1 MKFTIGILFA
11 TQGCGG
17 GSIGVNVAATEDK
30 SPAIETTILTST
42 ILNVGSMDATK
53 SLVTIKEPERYSSV
67 GFIAVQS
74 SKTCDNSLTYQSQ
87 SPTASREYLTSDGDW
102 KVCVQLTSVDGS
114 VAIVE
119 SATFR
124 IDFTPPAIA
133 YNASSSQ
140 TSQTPVIRGTASES
154 STVTLYTDSGCSS
167 AVSDATS
174 SDAFASS
181 GITTTQLPAGQTSS
195 IYAKASDAAGNPG
208 NCTLLT
214 TVTPVDTTEP
224 TLAFNSVSGGNPGST
239 LRPIIIGTAS
249 ESSNVTLYFDSLCA
263 AAKSDATATT
273 VFASPGITVN
283 ADVASNTTT
292 TIYAKAI
299 DDAGNASSCTSLL
312 TYTHDDT
319 APTAPTVT
327 GTTPSNDTTPEWN
340 WTTGGTGSN
349 LGNGTFRYKLDNA
362 TLTSGATV
370 TTSLSYTPGTALS
383 AGNHTLY
390 VQERDEAGNWSA
402 SGSKLITIDTTEPTL
417 AFTSVSSGN
426 PGSNLRPVVIGT
438 ASESSDVTLYFD
450 SLCAAAKSAAT
461 ANTVFASPGITVN
474 ADVASNT
481 TTTIY
486 AKAIDDAGNASSCT
500 SLLTYTHDDTPP
512 TAPTVTGTTPTSTTT
527 PIWSWTAGAGSNV
540 GNGTFRYKLDDSDL
554 TSGATETSAL
564 TYAPVLSAGN
574 HTLYVQERDAAG
586 NWSAS
591 GSKLITIDTTEPT
604 LTFNSVSGGN
614 PGSTLR
620 PIIIGTAS
628 ESSDVT
634 LYFDSLCATAKSATA
649 VNTVFASPG
658 ITVNADVAS
667 NTTTTIYAKAI
678 DAAGNASSCTSLLT
692 YTHDNTPPPAPTVAG
707 TTPSNDTTPEWNWTT
722 GGSGSNLGNGTFR
735 YKLDDSDLT
744 SDATETSSLTYA
756 PATVLSARNY
766 TLYVQERD
774 AAGNWSASGSKLIT
788 IDTTAPTLSFNSV
801 SDGNPGSN
809 LRPVVIGTASE
820 SSDVTLYFDS
830 LCATAKSAAPKN
842 TVFASPGI
850 TVNADV
856 ASNTTTTIYAKAIDD
871 AGNAS
876 CTSLV
881 TYTHDDTP
889 PPAPTVTGTTPSN
902 DTTPTWS
909 WTAGTGSNVGNGT
922 FRYKLDD
929 SDLTSGATETSSLTY
944 TPGSDLAAGNRTL
957 YVQERDAAGN
967 WSASGSRQILI
978 DVATPSAPTSL
989 VTAADSAS
997 GSDVR
1002 YDDDNII
1009 FLKWTAPAAPSS
1021 GIASYTVTWYNSAD
1035 CTAATWWD
1043 RDTVTGVTGTSYSF
1057 NLSSG
1062 ASSSFNVTAISG
1074 SGVTGTQSACSGSIT
1089 FDPSTPAAPTGLVT
1103 AADSADGSDVR
1114 TDDDT
1119 SGVWFA
1125 WTAPASPLSGIAS
1138 YTLTRYTNGTCSSAG
1153 TDVTGITA
1161 TSYNLTSTVDGTS
1174 YSFKVRAISGAGTAG
1189 TLSSCSGA
1197 IAISVPAVTI
1207 ATATNG
1213 LRDGTTRHSFYDT
1226 VNNRHWILFKNGTNI
1241 SMQRSSDGLTWDDA
1255 GNLAANV
1262 TRFSIHYKVISGV
1275 GYVFVVSEEN
1285 SFDVAIRRGQVGA
1298 TSISFG
1304 TSVNVFDGT
1313 SATDL
1318 YQSATVTTDDTN
1330 AWVAASR
1337 YNGTNW
1343 QVVARESTNAAD
1355 GNLTTW
1361 GSATNVGT
1369 TSGVPVALSLMPRG
1383 GGNVFLI
1390 RQEGSSVRGFE
1401 YTGSWAEATTGG
1413 TSTWVNLGGQ
1423 TNVLNSYVMAI
1434 AVDGS
1439 NVYVGGN
1446 FTDAGGVPSADYIA
1460 RWDGTRWNSI
1470 GAGLNNIVNA
1480 IAVANGIV
1488 YVGGDFTDA
1497 GGDPNGDRVAMWD
1510 GSSWR
1515 SLGTGVN
1522 STVNALAHDGTDL
1535 YAGGGFSS
1543 TNGDT
1548 SIKYVARWNGTTWS
1562 KLGSTTFT
1570 GSVSALAT
1578 TSTRIYIGG
1587 SFLDAGS
1594 NTNADRIVAWNKSG
1608 SSWEAMGSGASG
1620 QVSAINAVS
1629 DSEVYAGGLFANL
1642 GGVSNTTNIGR
1653 WDGTAWQAMG
1663 TGTSNTVRVIVGSG
1677 SAVYVGGDFTTVNG
1691 STSVSKV
1698 ALWNGTLSSWSAVGS
1713 NGPGST
1719 VFALGVSGSSLY
1731 IGGVFTDVA
1740 GRYPADYLIRWDG
1753 STFQAWGVWL
1763 GTWDDQTY
1771 GPSVSAMAAGSGSTI
1786 YVGGTFTDFAGIP
1799 ECDYI
1804 CLWNGSAWSG
1814 LGSGLN
1820 GTVSAITVSGSNV
1833 YVGGSFA
1840 DAGGLVAADRLAKW
1854 SGSAWSAV
1862 GALAG
1867 PNPAIDNGS
1876 VTAIAVS
1883 GTDVYVG
1890 GSFVNAAGNGAADRI
1905 ANYNGTSWSAMGSG
1919 VSSGTIY
1926 SIVISGT
1933 DIYIGGSFLNAGGDG
1948 DADYIARCTSSGC
1961 GSLTSGYA
1969 LLKNGYVYSMTM
1981 SGTRLY
1987 IGGSFGNVWSDS
1999 TRNNIAYWDTS
2010 NSSFNSL
2017 AGPDGSYQFD
2027 NSVVKVFVNT
2037 IGGIDNVYIAGYF
2050 TYGGGVS
2057 VPYASYFN
2065 GTNWSSITSAVLP
2078 SRATEV
2084 LVSGSNVYL
2093 GGAAFGVLQKAT
2105 TIATNVVAHSATTN
2119 DLLEPVLLTNEVNSS
2134 RVSSIAARTRSS
2146 GTWSAATTLAS
2157 SLSASPVLSFAGGAF
2172 NDLFAFWHRNGV
2184 FEYKRFDGASWDA
2197 SATTLINASSGTRIS
2212 SCDEAAGGGL
2222 IKCVSTSGSAPSF
2235 LINVNSIAP

>member
-1 MKFTIGILFA
+1 MKRWSGQLKFTIWILFA

-30 SPAIETTILTST
+30 SPALETTILTST

-119 SATFR
+119 SVTFR
-124 IDFTPPAIA
+124 VDLTPPTIA
-133 YNASSSQ
+133 YNATSSQ

-154 STVTLYTDSGCSS
+154 STVALYIDSVCSS
-167 AVSDATS
+167 SVSDAVS
-174 SDAFASS
+174 SEAFASS
-181 GITTTQLPAGQTSS
+181 GITTTQLPAGETIS

-208 NCTLLT
+208 SCTLLT
-214 TVTPVDTTEP
+214 TVTPADTTP
-224 TLAFNSVSGGNPGST
+224 P
-239 LRPIIIGTAS
+239 P
-249 ESSNVTLYFDSLCA
+249 
-263 AAKSDATATT
+263 
-273 VFASPGITVN
+273 
-283 ADVASNTTT
+283 
-292 TIYAKAI
+292 
-299 DDAGNASSCTSLL
+299 
-312 TYTHDDT
+312 
-319 APTAPTVT
+319 APTVT
-327 GTTPSNDTTPEWN
+327 GTTPTNNTTPEWN
-340 WTTGGTGSN
+340 WTTGGSGSN
-349 LGNGTFRYKLDNA
+349 
-362 TLTSGATV
+362 
-370 TTSLSYTPGTALS
+370 
-383 AGNHTLY
+383 
-390 VQERDEAGNWSA
+390 
-402 SGSKLITIDTTEPTL
+402 I
-417 AFTSVSSGN
+417 
-426 PGSNLRPVVIGT
+426 
-438 ASESSDVTLYFD
+438 
-450 SLCAAAKSAAT
+450 
-461 ANTVFASPGITVN
+461 
-474 ADVASNT
+474 
-481 TTTIY
+481 
-486 AKAIDDAGNASSCT
+486 
-500 SLLTYTHDDTPP
+500 
-512 TAPTVTGTTPTSTTT
+512 
-527 PIWSWTAGAGSNV
+527 

-604 LTFNSVSGGN
+604 LSFNSVSGGN
-614 PGSTLR
+614 PGTTLR

-634 LYFDSLCATAKSATA
+634 LYFDSLCATAKSAA
-649 VNTVFASPG
+649 PKNTVFASPG
-658 ITVNADVAS
+658 ITVNANVAS
-667 NTTTTIYAKAI
+667 NTTTTIYAKAV
-678 DAAGNASSCTSLLT
+678 DDAGNASCTSLVT
-692 YTHDNTPPPAPTVAG
+692 YTHDDIPPPAPTVAG

-774 AAGNWSASGSKLIT
+774 EAGNWSASGSKLIT
-788 IDTTAPTLSFNSV
+788 IDTTEPTLAFTSV
-801 SDGNPGSN
+801 SGGNPGSN

-856 ASNTTTTIYAKAIDD
+856 ASNTTTTIYAKAVDD

-889 PPAPTVTGTTPSN
+889 PTAPTVTGTTPSN

-909 WTAGTGSNVGNGT
+909 WTAGTGGTGT

-929 SDLTSGATETSSLTY
+929 ATLTSDATETSSLTY

-1021 GIASYTVTWYNSAD
+1021 GIASYTITWYNSAD

-1114 TDDDT
+1114 TDDDA

-1207 ATATNG
+1207 VTATNG

-1255 GNLAANV
+1255 GNLAADV

-1304 TSVNVFDGT
+1304 TSVTVFDGT

-1355 GNLTTW
+1355 GNLTAW
-1361 GSATNVGT
+1361 GVATNVGT

-1390 RQEGSSVRGFE
+1390 RQEGSNVRGFE
-1401 YTGSWAEATTGG
+1401 YTGSWAEATTSG

-1446 FTDAGGVPSADYIA
+1446 FTDAGGVPSADYIV
-1460 RWDGTRWNSI
+1460 RWDGTRWNSL

-1620 QVSAINAVS
+1620 QVSVINAVS

-1663 TGTSNTVRVIVGSG
+1663 TGTSSTVRVIVGSG

-1698 ALWNGTLSSWSAVGS
+1698 ALWNGTLSSWSAVGI

-1719 VFALGVSGSSLY
+1719 VYALGVSGANLH
-1731 IGGVFTDVA
+1731 IGGAFTDVA

-1753 STFQAWGVWL
+1753 STFQAWGTWL
-1763 GTWDDQTY
+1763 GTWDNQQY
-1771 GPSVSAMAAGSGSTI
+1771 GSSIIAMTAGSGSTI

-1820 GTVSAITVSGSNV
+1820 GTVSAITVSGSDV

-1840 DAGGLVAADRLAKW
+1840 DAGGLAAADRLAKW

-1862 GALAG
+1862 GALGGTTPA
-1867 PNPAIDNGS
+1867 PAIDNGS

-1890 GSFVNAAGNGAADRI
+1890 GSFVNAAGNSAADRI
-1905 ANYNGTSWSAMGSG
+1905 ANYNGSSWSAMGSG

-1961 GSLTSGYA
+1961 GSLSSGYT
-1969 LLKNGYVYSMTM
+1969 LLKDGYVYSMAM

-1987 IGGSFGNVWSDS
+1987 IGGNFGNVWSDS
-1999 TRNNIAYWDTS
+1999 LRNYIAYWDTS
-2010 NSSFNSL
+2010 DSSFNSL
-2017 AGPDGSYQFD
+2017 MGSSGSGLDGSVQ
-2027 NSVVKVFVNT
+2027 KVFVNT
-2037 IGGIDNVYIAGYF
+2037 IGGIDNVYIAGQF
-2050 TYGGGVS
+2050 TYVKAVS
-2057 VPYASYFN
+2057 MPYAAYFN
-2065 GTNWSSITSAVLP
+2065 GTNWSPITSAVLP

-2084 LVSGSNVYL
+2084 LVTDSNVYL

-2184 FEYKRFDGASWDA
+2184 FEYRRFDGASWDA
-2197 SATTLINASSGTRIS
+2197 SATTLIDASSGTRIS

>member
-1 MKFTIGILFA
+1 MFPIWILFA

-17 GSIGVNVAATEDK
+17 GSVGVSVSAANEV
-30 SPAIETTILTST
+30 SPAIQTNILTSGVLST
-42 ILNVGSMDATK
+42 SSSSAMTP
-53 SLVTIKEPERYSSV
+53 LVTISDPERYRSV
-67 GFIAVQS
+67 GFVAVQS
-74 SKTCDNSLTYQSQ
+74 SKTCDTSLAYEPQ
-87 SPTASREYLTSDGDW
+87 SPTASRDDLPTDGDW
-102 KVCVQLTSVDGS
+102 KVCVQLISMDGG

-119 SATFR
+119 SATFSV
-124 IDFTPPAIA
+124 DFTPPTIA
-133 YNASSSQ
+133 YNTTTSP
-140 TSQTPVIRGTASES
+140 TSQTPVIRGTASEP
-154 STVTLYTDSGCSS
+154 STVALYIDSVCSS
-167 AVSDATS
+167 AVSDAVS
-174 SDAFASS
+174 SEAFASS
-181 GITTTQLPAGQTSS
+181 GITTTQLPAGETIS
-195 IYAKASDAAGNPG
+195 IYARASDAAGNPG
-208 NCTLLT
+208 SCTLLT
-214 TVTPVDTTEP
+214 TVTSADTTAP
-224 TLAFNSVSGGNPGST
+224 TLTFNSVSSGNPGT
-239 LRPIIIGTAS
+239 NLRPVTIGTAS
-249 ESSNVTLYFDSLCA
+249 EPSDVTLYFDSLCA
-263 AAKSDATATT
+263 TAKSAATANT

-283 ADVASNTTT
+283 ADVGANTTT

-299 DDAGNASSCTSLL
+299 DDAGNASPCTSLL

-319 APTAPTVT
+319 PPAAFSITGPSTPTNNQTPTVTWGAAADAASVTYVVIVACTTNCSSQIGADQYYPVSPAVINSTSQALTTLAETTWSVFVTATDAAGNSTTATNNGYSFGVDTTPPTAPSVT
-327 GTTPSNDTTPEWN
+327 GTTPTNDTTPEWN

-349 LGNGTFRYKLDNA
+349 LGNGTFR
-362 TLTSGATV
+362 
-370 TTSLSYTPGTALS
+370 
-383 AGNHTLY
+383 
-390 VQERDEAGNWSA
+390 
-402 SGSKLITIDTTEPTL
+402 
-417 AFTSVSSGN
+417 F
-426 PGSNLRPVVIGT
+426 
-438 ASESSDVTLYFD
+438 
-450 SLCAAAKSAAT
+450 
-461 ANTVFASPGITVN
+461 
-474 ADVASNT
+474 
-481 TTTIY
+481 
-486 AKAIDDAGNASSCT
+486 
-500 SLLTYTHDDTPP
+500 
-512 TAPTVTGTTPTSTTT
+512 
-527 PIWSWTAGAGSNV
+527 
-540 GNGTFRYKLDDSDL
+540 KLDD
-554 TSGATETSAL
+554 AT
-564 TYAPVLSAGN
+564 
-574 HTLYVQERDAAG
+574 
-586 NWSAS
+586 
-591 GSKLITIDTTEPT
+591 
-604 LTFNSVSGGN
+604 
-614 PGSTLR
+614 
-620 PIIIGTAS
+620 
-628 ESSDVT
+628 
-634 LYFDSLCATAKSATA
+634 
-649 VNTVFASPG
+649 
-658 ITVNADVAS
+658 
-667 NTTTTIYAKAI
+667 
-678 DAAGNASSCTSLLT
+678 
-692 YTHDNTPPPAPTVAG
+692 
-707 TTPSNDTTPEWNWTT
+707 
-722 GGSGSNLGNGTFR
+722 
-735 YKLDDSDLT
+735 
-744 SDATETSSLTYA
+744 
-756 PATVLSARNY
+756 
-766 TLYVQERD
+766 
-774 AAGNWSASGSKLIT
+774 
-788 IDTTAPTLSFNSV
+788 
-801 SDGNPGSN
+801 
-809 LRPVVIGTASE
+809 
-820 SSDVTLYFDS
+820 
-830 LCATAKSAAPKN
+830 
-842 TVFASPGI
+842 
-850 TVNADV
+850 
-856 ASNTTTTIYAKAIDD
+856 
-871 AGNAS
+871 
-876 CTSLV
+876 
-881 TYTHDDTP
+881 
-889 PPAPTVTGTTPSN
+889 
-902 DTTPTWS
+902 
-909 WTAGTGSNVGNGT
+909 
-922 FRYKLDD
+922 
-929 SDLTSGATETSSLTY
+929 LTSGATETSSLTY
-944 TPGSDLAAGNRTL
+944 TPATELSAENHTL

-978 DVATPSAPTSL
+978 DVTTPS
-989 VTAADSAS
+989 
-997 GSDVR
+997 
-1002 YDDDNII
+1002 
-1009 FLKWTAPAAPSS
+1009 
-1021 GIASYTVTWYNSAD
+1021 
-1035 CTAATWWD
+1035 
-1043 RDTVTGVTGTSYSF
+1043 
-1057 NLSSG
+1057 
-1062 ASSSFNVTAISG
+1062 
-1074 SGVTGTQSACSGSIT
+1074 
-1089 FDPSTPAAPTGLVT
+1089 APTGLVT

-1114 TDDDT
+1114 TDDDA

-1125 WTAPASPLSGIAS
+1125 WTAPASPPSGIAS
-1138 YTLTRYTNGTCSSAG
+1138 YTVTRFTNGTCSSAG

-1255 GNLAANV
+1255 GNLAADV

-1275 GYVFVVSEEN
+1275 GYVFVISEEN
-1285 SFDVAIRRGQVGA
+1285 SFDVAILRGQVGA

-1304 TSVNVFDGT
+1304 TSVTVFDGT

-1330 AWVAASR
+1330 AWVAVSR

-1369 TSGVPVALSLMPRG
+1369 TSGVPVVLSLMPRG

-1390 RQEGSSVRGFE
+1390 RQEGSNVRGFE

-1423 TNVLNSYVMAI
+1423 TNVLNSYVTAI

-1446 FTDAGGVPSADYIA
+1446 FTDAGGVPSADYIV
-1460 RWDGTRWNSI
+1460 RWDGTRWNSL

-1480 IAVANGIV
+1480 IVVANGIV
-1488 YVGGDFTDA
+1488 YVGGNFTDA
-1497 GGDPNGDRVAMWD
+1497 GGDSNGDRVAMWD

-1515 SLGTGVN
+1515 SMGTGVN
-1522 STVNALAHDGTDL
+1522 STVNALTHDGTDL
-1535 YAGGGFSS
+1535 YAGGDFSS
-1543 TNGDT
+1543 TNSDT

-1691 STSVSKV
+1691 STSVSRV
-1698 ALWNGTLSSWSAVGS
+1698 ALWNGTSSSWSAVGS

-1719 VFALGVSGSSLY
+1719 VYALGVSGANLH
-1731 IGGVFTDVA
+1731 IGGAFTDVA

-1804 CLWNGSAWSG
+1804 CQWNGSAWSG

-1820 GTVSAITVSGSNV
+1820 GTVSAITVSGSDV

-1840 DAGGLVAADRLAKW
+1840 DAGGLAAADRLAKW

-1867 PNPAIDNGS
+1867 PNPAITNGS
-1876 VTAIAVS
+1876 VTAVAVS
-1883 GTDVYVG
+1883 DSDVYVG
-1890 GSFVNAAGNGAADRI
+1890 GSFINAAGNGAADRI
-1905 ANYNGTSWSAMGSG
+1905 AKYDGTSWSAMGSG

-1933 DIYIGGSFLNAGGDG
+1933 NIYIGGSFLNAGDDV

-1961 GSLTSGYA
+1961 GSLTSGYT
-1969 LLKNGYVYSMTM
+1969 LLKNGYVYSMAM

-1987 IGGSFGNVWSDS
+1987 IGGNFGNVWNDS
-1999 TRNNIAYWDTS
+1999 LRNYIAYWDTS
-2010 NSSFNSL
+2010 NSSLNSL
-2017 AGPDGSYQFD
+2017 ASGSQFD
-2027 NSVVKVFVNT
+2027 NSVVKVFVDT
-2037 IGGIDNVYIAGYF
+2037 IGGIDNVYIAGNF

-2057 VPYASYFN
+2057 APYAAYFD
-2065 GTNWSSITSAVLP
+2065 GTNWSAITSTALP

-2084 LVSGSNVYL
+2084 LVTGGNVYL
-2093 GGAAFGVLQKAT
+2093 GGVAYGVLQKGTA
-2105 TIATNVVAHSATTN
+2105 IATDVVAHSATTN

-2212 SCDEAAGGGL
+2212 SCDEAGGGGL